1 MSLLIVLRVVR
12 SQGGP
17 REEEMEVVE
26 TSEEKEN
33 LARTSWELLVGMFRT
48 VVKRRPGWL
57 RSCILL
63 QLAAYTSKKRTFII

>member
-1 MSLLIVLRVVR
+1 
-12 SQGGP
+12 
-17 REEEMEVVE
+17 MEVVE